1 MANHRSAVKRHAQSE
16 TKRLRNKAYKSE
28 LKTAT
33 KKVGEA
39 ATAGNAEDAAKNLKE
54 VTVLLDKAVTKNV
67 LHRNNASR
75 KISRLTKAVN
85 AISSN

>member
-39 ATAGNAEDAAKNLKE
+39 ATAGNTEDAAKNLKE